1 MTEHDDRLLA
11 AALAEALAPEPVPPN
26 PDDLTR
32 LHQALAIRTNGHGSF
47 SEGSAPIPTV
57 RRFAFPSWTVQLR
70 RLRHPVAVLAFVGVL
85 ATGGVATA
93 AVATNTLPGP
103 SRDVAFDLGLP
114 VSSPDLVAT
123 QACIGALRT
132 ALDSRDAAEV
142 STEANSLRRDLAAL
156 SPTELRQVVLEANQL
171 LAQSS
176 DFLDAVAAAR
186 GGSGTAADQA
196 HASGTAPA
204 QPETAPSGQS
214 LEGGSSVSGGDDGSA
229 GSTSVSGGSDDSGRS
244 SDGGTSVSGGNDGGG
259 GSGTDGGISVTGGGG
274 GSGTDGGST
283 VSGGGSGSGT
293 DGGATVSGGGSGSG
307 TDGGATV
314 PGGSGSGSGGGGDG
328 GSDGGTSVSGG

>member
-32 LHQALAIRTNGHGSF
+32 LHQALAIRTNGHGAF
-47 SEGSAPIPTV
+47 SEASAPVPTV
-57 RRFAFPSWTVQLR
+57 RRFALPSWTVQVR
-70 RLRHPVAVLAFVGVL
+70 RLRHPVAVLAVVGVL

-176 DFLDAVAAAR
+176 DFLDAAAAAAR

-196 HASGTAPA
+196 HASGSAPA
-204 QPETAPSGQS
+204 QPETAPSSQS
-214 LEGGSSVSGGDDGSA
+214 LEGGSSGSGGDDGSA
-229 GSTSVSGGSDDSGRS
+229 GSTSVSGGSDDSGGS
-244 SDGGTSVSGGNDGGG
+244 SDGGTSVSGGNDDGG
-259 GSGTDGGISVTGGGG
+259 GSGTDGGTS
-274 GSGTDGGST
+274 

-293 DGGATVSGGGSGSG
+293 DGGTAVLGGGSGSGTDGGTSVSGGGSGSG
-307 TDGGATV
+307 TDGGTSV
-314 PGGSGSGSGGGGDG
+314 SGGGSGSDGS
-328 GSDGGTSVSGG
+328 SDGGTSVSGG